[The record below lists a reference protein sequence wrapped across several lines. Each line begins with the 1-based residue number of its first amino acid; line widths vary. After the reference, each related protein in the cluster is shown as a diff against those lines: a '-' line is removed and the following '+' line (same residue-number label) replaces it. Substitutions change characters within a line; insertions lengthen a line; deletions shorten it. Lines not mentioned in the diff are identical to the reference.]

1 MKTYSRNGKKKSLYS
16 KKDALLPS
24 NYWELYFD
32 TIKQNWR
39 TILLIGIFSFL
50 FFVPT
55 LGFMFAFDYYKMQVV
70 ASNIS
75 EEEADAL
82 IVTARNIFYIG
93 VALGIIFASI
103 GISGLSRINL
113 LVSREEGLF
122 FFKDFNKGVKQNIKN
137 NIVFFIIYAVLIYGS
152 ILVIN
157 NINSKNF
164 FIYIPFAL
172 VQSIFFPMLLVN
184 VETNAIYSWSVK
196 DAFRNSMLIYI
207 KNFFYVILFAIG
219 FTSFLLLG
227 MIKQYIFL
235 KYVLYAL
242 LILLVYPFMILALR
256 VLMNRSLD
264 RDINKEHYPEIYKMG
279 IYDKQNEDYLNN
291 VIMKYYN
298 YDSTYQALTNDPY
311 LDIYFDHLCGT
322 YVSRND
328 QSRITDLNPDV
339 WGKEATINQLNYLRG
354 LSYQKK
360 LTFLKKSNYSVLV
373 LKQDK
378 KAKVA
383 IVLAGG
389 GYYNV
394 CTLQEEIP
402 VSVELYKKGFT
413 VFSFSYPVRDK
424 AKEGIGAVSSFVKL
438 LFKNENRMNI
448 DMSDYIIIGFSASG
462 HLVGELG
469 SDNLGL
475 RVQGITPPKLLGL
488 AYPVISMR
496 ESVEPGSRHNL
507 LGDNP
512 SQEELD
518 KYSIELHVD
527 DNYPATFI
535 WQCDKDNVVPFKNS
549 LLMVDA
555 LEKHHIPYHFE
566 SFDSFYHGLGLSI
579 GNVAEG
585 WVDRLYDYYLSLTN
599 TNK

>member
-16 KKDALLPS
+16 KKDAQLPS

-39 TILLIGIFSFL
+39 TILLIGIFSLL
-50 FFVPT
+50 FFIPT

-82 IVTARNIFYIG
+82 IVTARNIFYFG

-207 KNFFYVILFAIG
+207 KNFFYVILFALG

-279 IYDKQNEDYLNN
+279 IYDKQNKDYLNN

-360 LTFLKKSNYSVLV
+360 LTSYF
-373 LKQDK
+373 QQE
-378 KAKVA
+378 
-383 IVLAGG
+383 
-389 GYYNV
+389 YNL
-394 CTLQEEIP
+394 C
-402 VSVELYKKGFT
+402 
-413 VFSFSYPVRDK
+413 
-424 AKEGIGAVSSFVKL
+424 
-438 LFKNENRMNI
+438 
-448 DMSDYIIIGFSASG
+448 
-462 HLVGELG
+462 H
-469 SDNLGL
+469 
-475 RVQGITPPKLLGL
+475 
-488 AYPVISMR
+488 
-496 ESVEPGSRHNL
+496 
-507 LGDNP
+507 
-512 SQEELD
+512 
-518 KYSIELHVD
+518 
-527 DNYPATFI
+527 
-535 WQCDKDNVVPFKNS
+535 KD
-549 LLMVDA
+549 L
-555 LEKHHIPYHFE
+555 
-566 SFDSFYHGLGLSI
+566 
-579 GNVAEG
+579 
-585 WVDRLYDYYLSLTN
+585 
-599 TNK
+599 